1 MSQTLDAVHV
11 GDDVV
16 VVVGDAVA
24 VIELMQRKRWT
35 TIK

>member
-1 MSQTLDAVHV
+1 MSQTLDDVHV
-11 GDDVV
+11 GDVVV